1 MTSAQTSA
9 QWIDLSPSPDRIG
22 RACAWIEQGGL
33 VLMTGLEWGGWT
45 LPGGGIHPGET
56 PAQAAIREAWEECGA
71 RCEVAGEPV
80 ILHNDSACYPL
91 RLLALEPSPEG
102 RPVAW
107 VNPRSLPWADDV
119 QLRQLLSAR
128 GETPAHLAR
137 PPLVERALAEAARLG
152 FGHSC
157 SLETGRL
164 LRTLAASKPGGRLLE
179 LGSGVG
185 VGAAWLLA
193 GMDASSR
200 LLTVEHDP
208 LRAEVV
214 WEGLRDD
221 PRAEVLHGDWRG
233 GLERGGFDLI
243 FADCAPSR
251 REVIHLDSLVAAL
264 NPGGLLVFD
273 NFSPPASLPEPLYQ
287 GDAERDALFAYPELS
302 CVELSVS
309 FRERVIVATRTRG

>member
-1 MTSAQTSA
+1 MTSAQGSA

-22 RACAWIEQGGL
+22 RACAWIEREDGF

-56 PAQAAIREAWEECGA
+56 PQQAAIREAWEECGA

-107 VNPRSLPWADDV
+107 VNPRSLPWADDL
-119 QLRQLLSAR
+119 QLRQMLAAR
-128 GETPAHLAR
+128 GHTPAHLAR
-137 PPLVERALAEAARLG
+137 PPLVERALAEAVGLG
-152 FGHSC
+152 FGRSC

-164 LRTLAASKPGGRLLE
+164 LRTLAASKPAGRLLQ
-179 LGSGVG
+179 LGGMG

-208 LRAEVV
+208 LCAELV
-214 WEGLRDD
+214 WELLIDD
-221 PRAEVLHGDWRG
+221 PRAEVLHGEWRG
-233 GLERGGFDLI
+233 GLERGPFGLI
-243 FADCAPSR
+243 FADCAACR
-251 REVIHLDSLVAAL
+251 RETAHLDALVDAL
-264 NPGGLLVFD
+264 TPGGLLVVD
-273 NFSPPASLPEPLYQ
+273 NVSPPAFIPGALHG
-287 GDAERDALFAYPELS
+287 GDAVRDTLFAHPALS
-302 CVELSVS
+302 CVELAVSV
-309 FRERVIVATRTRG
+309 RERVIVGTRMER